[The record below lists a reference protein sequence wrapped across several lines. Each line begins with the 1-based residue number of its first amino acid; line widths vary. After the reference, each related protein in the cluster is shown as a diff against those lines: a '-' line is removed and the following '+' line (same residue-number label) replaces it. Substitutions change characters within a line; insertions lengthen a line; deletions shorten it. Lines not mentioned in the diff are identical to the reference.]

1 MIIIDCEQGSPEWH
15 AARCGVVTAS
25 RVADLMAKTKSG
37 WSASRANYAAELI
50 AERLTGS
57 VADRY
62 CSPEMQW
69 GRDHEA
75 EAARIYAFERGIELS
90 PIGFVLHQ
98 NIPRSGCSPDRLAD
112 ADGLIEIKCPNTA
125 THIDTLLGAA
135 IDGKYVKQ
143 MQWQMAC
150 TGRVWC
156 DFVSFDPRL
165 PVEMQLHVSRVA
177 RDAAVIASMEDA
189 VREFIAEIDEREA
202 KLRERYGM
210 EDAA

>member
-50 AERLTGS
+50 AERLTGA
-57 VADRY
+57 VAESY
-62 CSPEMQW
+62 CSPAMQW

-90 PIGFVLHQ
+90 PIGFVLHPTV
-98 NIPRSGCSPDRLAD
+98 NRSGCSPDRMAGD
-112 ADGLIEIKCPNTA
+112 DGLIEIKCPNTA
-125 THIDTLLGAA
+125 THIDTLLGAS
-135 IDGKYVKQ
+135 IDGKYIKQ

-150 TGRVWC
+150 TGRAWC

-165 PVEMQLHVSRVA
+165 PVEMQQHVTRVV
-177 RDAAVIASMEDA
+177 RDEAFIAEIADA
-189 VREFIAEIDEREA
+189 VRDFIAEIDAREA
-202 KLRERYGM
+202 KLRELYAM